1 MTVEKLLM
9 FTTSMEL
16 EEDVPSLLWGLDPV
30 FSAFTRMYINDIQEM
45 KESKQVPGIF
55 FYNRHPIRQVDVLGT
70 VVLTKERDAFHTY
83 GVDDGTGVINCI
95 CWKNP
100 VAEHKSLPDESYPS
114 TSSSLDLAEQMKKLR
129 EMVQLKS
136 RLDIGDIVRVR
147 GCIRVFRQKRE
158 ISASTYYK
166 VDDPICDA
174 QISRMLELPHLYR
187 EVYDKTF
194 QLPKERQS
202 DPGSAAMLG
211 SITILSEKIMDFLSE
226 NKIQNF
232 YQQELETV
240 DSLVSLIKQC
250 GSGTT
255 TEQMDSKAGPNWK
268 LIRSSFTEA
277 INMLQQK
284 GALFQKPKNPSD
296 VYCVTKQDK
305 ELYRVTLGI
314 IKADYKRPKYAEK
327 GCHLRHILSCVQQN
341 YGCFVTEPVIRYLLD
356 LMESNSDVVTT
367 MEEYYTVF

>member
-83 GVDDGTGVINCI
+83 G
-95 CWKNP
+95 
-100 VAEHKSLPDESYPS
+100 DESYPS